1 MDPSCRTV
9 LLMADTMADTDV
21 GRRTAV
27 RQLQVVAVVI
37 GALLVIAGVPNR
49 AVDAV
54 RPPDLF
60 GPGFGDDA
68 TLIVGSMAVGETL
81 LVGMSS
87 PAQAV
92 SLDDAE
98 LFVDSTSAV
107 AAVQLVA
114 CQRREGSSAL
124 GSTLGFV
131 ELTKYCEAVHQ
142 PTDVEVGGPSNGQE
156 TYLLAVVQPLE
167 AGRIF
172 LEGVEVTHSRGPLHR
187 TERTGVSVE
196 IVAS

>member
-1 MDPSCRTV
+1 M
-9 LLMADTMADTDV
+9 

-27 RQLQVVAVVI
+27 RRLHVVAVMI
-37 GALLVIAGVPNR
+37 GALLVVAGVPSR
-49 AVDAV
+49 AIDAV

-60 GPGFGDDA
+60 GPGFGDA

-92 SLDDAE
+92 TLDDVE
-98 LFVDSTSAV
+98 LVVDSTSAV
-107 AAVQLVA
+107 VAVQLVA

-124 GSTLGFV
+124 GSTLGFA
-131 ELTKYCEAVHQ
+131 ELTEYCEAVHQ
-142 PTDVEVGGPSNGQE
+142 PTDVEVGGPIDGQE

-167 AGRIF
+167 AGRIV
-172 LEGVEVTHSRGPLHR
+172 LEGMEVTHSRGPLHR
-187 TERTGVSVE
+187 TERTGVAAE

>member
-1 MDPSCRTV
+1 
-9 LLMADTMADTDV
+9 MADTEV

-37 GALLVIAGVPNR
+37 GVLLIGAGVPNR

-68 TLIVGSMAVGETL
+68 TLIVGSMTVGETL

-92 SLDDAE
+92 ALDDVE
-98 LFVDSTSAV
+98 VVVDSASAV
-107 AAVQLVA
+107 AAVQLLA
-114 CQRREGSSAL
+114 CQRREGSPAL
-124 GSTLGFV
+124 GSTLGSA
-131 ELTKYCEAVHQ
+131 ELAMYCEALYQ
-142 PTDVEVGGPSNGQE
+142 PTDVEVGGPVNGQE
-156 TYLLAVVQPLE
+156 MYLLAVVQPLE
-167 AGRIF
+167 AGRIL
-172 LEGVEVTHSRGPLHR
+172 LEGMEVTHSRGPLHR
-187 TERTGVSVE
+187 TERTGVAVE